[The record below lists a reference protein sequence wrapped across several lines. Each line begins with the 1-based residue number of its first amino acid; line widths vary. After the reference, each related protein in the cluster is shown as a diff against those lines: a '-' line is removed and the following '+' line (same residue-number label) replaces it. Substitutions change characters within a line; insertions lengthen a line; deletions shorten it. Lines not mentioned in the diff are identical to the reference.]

1 MQQTKIEYLTHT
13 WNPIAMRCTPV
24 SEGCANC
31 WHLRMAKRL
40 QSVFENYSDSNHN
53 YGWRDIDCE
62 KAEAYAGGDPYI
74 NTKEL
79 SAPFKLRKPAVI
91 GVQFMGD
98 LFHDSIPFEWI
109 AAVCGVIAANPRH
122 QFVVLTKRLD
132 RAAEFYNWL
141 DELATDPKWHVSEPG
156 MRWWKVHM
164 LTIKAN
170 DFLSDYD
177 WPSMAG
183 CTWPLTNLILGTS
196 VENQRTADE
205 RILKLLQIPAWKRM
219 VSYEPALGPVDLGG
233 YYLNQKTGLKHYPFP
248 YLDEKYRTKNINLL
262 DIVVA
267 GAETGPGARPCDL
280 DWLRSARNQCAAAGV
295 QFFLKQVD
303 SKGTR
308 ELDGQRHDEW
318 IWKGECK

>member
-98 LFHDSIPFEWI
+98 LFHESIPFEWI
-109 AAVCGVIAANPRH
+109 DKVLHSIANSNHH
-122 QFVVLTKRLD
+122 QFVILTKRLT
-132 RAAEFYNWL
+132 RANEYFERTSTLGLGPNGDGNEKCEKWL
-141 DELATDPKWHVSEPG
+141 GLVAYKWPIE
-156 MRWWKVHM
+156 
-164 LTIKAN
+164 
-170 DFLSDYD
+170 
-177 WPSMAG
+177 
-183 CTWPLTNLILGTS
+183 NLIIGTS

-219 VSYEPALGPVDLGG
+219 VSYEPALEEVDFRNLPFGKFG
-233 YYLNQKTGLKHYPFP
+233 NRILDSFTAGTGSSSPWNV
-248 YLDEKYRTKNINLL
+248 NIL
-262 DIVVA
+262 VA
-267 GAETGPGARPCDL
+267 GAETGPGARPCDP
-280 DWLRSARNQCAAAGV
+280 DWLRSARDQCAAAGV
-295 QFFLKQVD
+295 PFFLKQVD
-303 SKGTR
+303 AKGTR

-318 IWKGECK
+318 IWKVECK